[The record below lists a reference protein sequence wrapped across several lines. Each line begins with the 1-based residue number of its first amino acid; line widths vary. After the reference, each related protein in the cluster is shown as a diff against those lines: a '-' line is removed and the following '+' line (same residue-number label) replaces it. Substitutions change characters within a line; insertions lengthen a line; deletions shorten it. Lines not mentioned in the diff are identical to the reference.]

1 MTPLPIPSKG
11 KMKKLMN
18 NSSDILILLNS
29 FLTFTGFLNP
39 ITNIHVK

>member
-1 MTPLPIPSKG
+1 MNPVPISSKR
-11 KMKKLMN
+11 KMKKMMN
-18 NSSDILILLNS
+18 NPSDILILLNS